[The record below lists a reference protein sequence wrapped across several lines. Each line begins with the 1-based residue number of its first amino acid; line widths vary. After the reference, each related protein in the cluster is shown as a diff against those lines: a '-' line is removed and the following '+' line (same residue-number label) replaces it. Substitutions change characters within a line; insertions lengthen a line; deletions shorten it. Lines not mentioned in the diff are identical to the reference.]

1 MRADTTEAR
10 DILDGKRPFYE
21 RGRRLAREA
30 WRSGDIREAGGNR
43 SYLREIRLAI
53 GLSDRGGREFIAG
66 LADQLRA
73 IELME
78 DMER

>member
-1 MRADTTEAR
+1 MRADTTEAK

-21 RGRRLAREA
+21 CGRRLAREA
-30 WRSGDIREAGGNR
+30 WKSGDILSAGGCSR
-43 SYLREIRLAI
+43 YLREIRLAI
-53 GLSDRGGREFIAG
+53 GLGNQSGREFVAG

-78 DMER
+78 DMA